1 MLKYFCKS
9 CNKTTSLPDCP
20 FCGQRTQIESSII
33 YWCED
38 CNIPIYDEVCP
49 LCQKKGKRIGS
60 DIRPVFPAE
69 RLLSTKSVIL
79 SEEIEDGL
87 REVGLSAGDQVIVHT
102 SLRSL
107 GYVCSGA
114 QVVIEALLK
123 IVGEDGTV
131 MMPTQGWKT
140 LTP

>member
-1 MLKYFCKS
+1 MED
-9 CNKTTSLPDCP
+9 TSM
-20 FCGQRTQIESSII
+20 
-33 YWCED
+33 
-38 CNIPIYDEVCP
+38 
-49 LCQKKGKRIGS
+49 
-60 DIRPVFPAE
+60 
-69 RLLSTKSVIL
+69 STKSVIL

-87 REVGLSAGDQVIVHT
+87 REVGLSAGNQVIVHT

-131 MMPTQGWKT
+131 MMPTQSWKT